1 MLETAPALGHR
12 LATRTAEGTRQHR
25 TKQRALG
32 LRAVDERHPADRRV
46 SLLCTGETEPRFF
59 SFHEEQHWVLGRDF

>member
-46 SLLCTGETEPRFF
+46 SLLCIGESEPADFW
-59 SFHEEQHWVLGRDF
+59 SPVEQ